1 VIGSHRIWALR
12 TSYRMGRAIN
22 HGHYQCS
29 RADTKANRR
38 WFRMSKEERERAKD
52 EHTFSEAAPG
62 LAADWENLVGEIMA
76 RFQTRL
82 RGDEPHRVGMST
94 GG

>member
-1 VIGSHRIWALR
+1 MTVDDRSELWFAVRWVTFGSRL
-12 TSYRMGRAIN
+12 
-22 HGHYQCS
+22 
-29 RADTKANRR
+29 
-38 WFRMSKEERERAKD
+38 

-62 LAADWENLVGEIMA
+62 LAADWENLVAEIMA

-82 RGDEPHRVGMST
+82 RGEEPERVGMST